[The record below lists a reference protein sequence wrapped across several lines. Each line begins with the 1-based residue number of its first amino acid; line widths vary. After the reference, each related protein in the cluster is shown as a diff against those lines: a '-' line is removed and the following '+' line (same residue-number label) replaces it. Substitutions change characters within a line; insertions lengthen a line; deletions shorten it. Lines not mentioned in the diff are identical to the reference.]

1 MVRDPLKLLSN
12 KSSSKVVIR
21 LLWVD
26 SNKPVLFLMDGNV
39 DSYLSLSLRYV
50 DIFSGVNFFLDKFNS
65 VKPGLNRG
73 ML

>member
-1 MVRDPLKLLSN
+1 MVVYVVRDPLKLLSN

-26 SNKPVLFLMDGNV
+26 SNNPVLFLMDGNV

-50 DIFSGVNFFLDKFNS
+50 DMFTGVNFFLDK
-65 VKPGLNRG
+65 L
-73 ML
+73 

>member
-26 SNKPVLFLMDGNV
+26 SNNPVLFLMDGNV

-50 DIFSGVNFFLDKFNS
+50 DMFAGVNFFLDK
-65 VKPGLNRG
+65 L
-73 ML
+73 

>member
-26 SNKPVLFLMDGNV
+26 SNNPFLFLMDGNV

-50 DIFSGVNFFLDKFNS
+50 DMFAGVNFFLDK
-65 VKPGLNRG
+65 L
-73 ML
+73 